1 MLASPS
7 EAKPNNVF
15 ETTTGKRLLKTA
27 VIFGANASGKTNII
41 LFFYCLKRFIRHDG
55 VKAGDDVYDYQPFK
69 FDMDSRKK
77 PVEFEINFIT
87 NDTVYYYNFTYDKNA
102 IIKESLRYDSDEGQL
117 LLFERI
123 IKEGRHKIKF
133 GTLQGEKKEFE
144 VFANQPIL
152 SKFGNDTPHDFITP
166 ASTYLMNLN
175 VTNAYHLDML
185 NTLRED
191 VIKWIGNNQ
200 KRKDRLIELLKFAD
214 TGVNGFQIKKRDA
227 VVENIV
233 DIMVSHPLF
242 ENKIIC
248 KNSEELHFS
257 YESYGTRNLF
267 ILGGKILQSL
277 EEGTPIFIDE
287 LDSGFHTYI
296 STFIIELFR
305 NERINKKHSQ
315 LILTTHD
322 VNLLD
327 ENVIR
332 KDQIWFTEKD
342 KYGASTLFSLQD
354 FTDVK
359 EDTFFKGWYLA
370 NKFGAVPAIQSLEKL
385 FIEDE

>member
-1 MLASPS
+1 LQS
-7 EAKPNNVF
+7 E
-15 ETTTGKRLLKTA
+15 
-27 VIFGANASGKTNII
+27 
-41 LFFYCLKRFIRHDG
+41 
-55 VKAGDDVYDYQPFK
+55 
-69 FDMDSRKK
+69 
-77 PVEFEINFIT
+77 
-87 NDTVYYYNFTYDKNA
+87 
-102 IIKESLRYDSDEGQL
+102 IKE
-117 LLFERI
+117 F
-123 IKEGRHKIKF
+123 K
-133 GTLQGEKKEFE
+133 

-152 SKFGNDTPHDFITP
+152 SKFGKDTPHDFITP

-175 VTNAYHLDML
+175 VTNAYHPDML
-185 NTLRED
+185 NSLRED

-214 TGVNGFQIKKRDA
+214 TGVDGFRIKKRE
-227 VVENIV
+227 VVAEKIF
-233 DIMVSHPLF
+233 DIMVSHHLF
-242 ENKIIC
+242 ENNIY
-248 KNSEELHFS
+248 KNTEELRFS
-257 YESYGTRNLF
+257 DESYGTRNLF

-305 NERINKKHSQ
+305 NERINTKHAQ

-327 ENVIR
+327 ENMIR
-332 KDQIWFTEKD
+332 KDQIWFTEKN

-359 EDTFFKGWYLA
+359 EDTPFAKWYLA
-370 NKFGAVPAIQSLEKL
+370 NKFGAVPTIQSLEIL
-385 FIEDE
+385 FLEDE